1 MYHYVQDKD
10 FLRRAQSASS
20 RMLKKVEELL
30 RKEYKINSQIF
41 LVGSGARNMVTQNE
55 SESID
60 FDYNLNIIS
69 CPDWEKPRSIKESV
83 RKAMN
88 RIMTNEGLGT
98 VNDSTSCLTTK
109 TISFK
114 DSPEN
119 KWSIDLCIV
128 TKDPDGNWQR
138 LIHEKTGFAQYD
150 RYFWNTTPN
159 SEDYSYKAAKI
170 KECPGWWNEVRNSYL
185 RIKNHYL
192 QRYDYNH
199 PSFVCYIEAVNEIYN
214 RIGCRNNGVTHFPS
228 NNELLDDIL
237 SSIQKNN
244 F

>member
-1 MYHYVQDKD
+1 
-10 FLRRAQSASS
+10 
-20 RMLKKVEELL
+20 MLKKVEELL

-88 RIMTNEGLGT
+88 RIMTNERLGT
-98 VNDSTSCLTTK
+98 VDDSTSCLTTK

>member
-88 RIMTNEGLGT
+88 RIMTNERLGT
-98 VNDSTSCLTTK
+98 VDDSTSCLTTK

>member
-10 FLRRAQSASS
+10 FLRRAQSDSS
-20 RMLKKVEELL
+20 RMLKRVEELL

-41 LVGSGARNMVTQNE
+41 LVGSGAKNMVTQNE
-55 SESID
+55 NESID

-69 CPDWEKPRSIKESV
+69 CPDWEDPGSIKESV

-98 VNDSTSCLTTK
+98 VDDSTSCLTTK
-109 TISFK
+109 TINFK

-119 KWSIDLCIV
+119 KWSIDLCVV
-128 TKDPDGNWQR
+128 TKDSGGNWQR

-192 QRYDYNH
+192 QSHDYNL
-199 PSFVCYIEAVNEIYN
+199 PSFVCYIEAVNEIYS
-214 RIGCRNNGVTHFPS
+214 RIGCR
-228 NNELLDDIL
+228 
-237 SSIQKNN
+237 K
-244 F
+244 

>member
-10 FLRRAQSASS
+10 FLRKAQSDSS
-20 RMLKKVEELL
+20 RMLKRVEELL
-30 RKEYKINSQIF
+30 RKEYKINSQFF

-55 SESID
+55 NESID

-69 CPDWEKPRSIKESV
+69 CPDWEEPRSIKESV

-98 VNDSTSCLTTK
+98 VDDSTSCLTTK

-128 TKDPDGNWQR
+128 TKDSGGNWQR

-192 QRYDYNH
+192 QSYDYNH

-214 RIGCRNNGVTHFPS
+214 RIGCR
-228 NNELLDDIL
+228 
-237 SSIQKNN
+237 K
-244 F
+244 

>member
-88 RIMTNEGLGT
+88 RIMTNERLGT
-98 VNDSTSCLTTK
+98 VDDSTSCLTTK

-192 QRYDYNH
+192 QRNDYNH

>member
-10 FLRRAQSASS
+10 FLRRAQSTSS

-55 SESID
+55 TESID

-83 RKAMN
+83 RKVMN
-88 RIMTNEGLGT
+88 QIMTNEGLGT
-98 VNDSTSCLTTK
+98 VNDSTSKKKKK
-109 TISFK
+109 TISFE

-128 TKDPDGNWQR
+128 TKDSNGNWQR
-138 LIHEKTGFAQYD
+138 LIHKKTGFAQYD

-170 KECPGWWNEVRNSYL
+170 KECPGWWDEVRNSYL

-192 QRYDYNH
+192 QNHDYNH

-214 RIGCRNNGVTHFPS
+214 RISCR
-228 NNELLDDIL
+228 
-237 SSIQKNN
+237 K
-244 F
+244 

>member
-1 MYHYVQDKD
+1 MGGLGQQLKGVILYVSLCARQRFFKKSAIRFLQNAKKGGRTAEKGIQDQFSD
-10 FLRRAQSASS
+10 
-20 RMLKKVEELL
+20 
-30 RKEYKINSQIF
+30 F

-83 RKAMN
+83 RKVMN

-109 TISFK
+109 TISFE

-128 TKDPDGNWQR
+128 TKASDGNWQR

-170 KECPGWWNEVRNSYL
+170 KECPGWWDEVRNSYL

-192 QRYDYNH
+192 QNHDYNH
-199 PSFVCYIEAVNEIYN
+199 PSFVCYVEAVNEIYN
-214 RIGCRNNGVTHFPS
+214 RISCR
-228 NNELLDDIL
+228 
-237 SSIQKNN
+237 K
-244 F
+244 

>member
-98 VNDSTSCLTTK
+98 VDDSTSCLTTK

>member
-83 RKAMN
+83 RKTMN

>member
-41 LVGSGARNMVTQNE
+41 LVGSGAGKRVTKNE
-55 SESID
+55 RESID

-88 RIMTNEGLGT
+88 RIMTNERLGT
-98 VNDSTSCLTTK
+98 VDDSTSCLTTK